1 MKYIKALEDKG
12 LQVENLSRKI
22 RTNIQK
28 LEKFFGVLLE
38 VNLEDLDE
46 DSAKDYNNLKDQVEK
61 LDDEVTRDIN
71 KFDVEKYKEKVER
84 VKKLPNKN
92 KKEVSEPKVEEPL
105 NQKTQADEEVKK
117 LIEAKLGELKESVQV
132 DASTMYLEDEPDE
145 VDAVEEFEKVAEV
158 KPKKGSW
165 SKIAVGVGALILTW
179 GLVNIL
185 KEK

>member
-1 MKYIKALEDKG
+1 MK
-12 LQVENLSRKI
+12 LQ
-22 RTNIQK
+22 
-28 LEKFFGVLLE
+28 
-38 VNLEDLDE
+38 
-46 DSAKDYNNLKDQVEK
+46 
-61 LDDEVTRDIN
+61 
-71 KFDVEKYKEKVER
+71 
-84 VKKLPNKN
+84 NKN
-92 KKEVSEPKVEEPL
+92 KKDVNEVPEKPKAVVEPTK
-105 NQKTQADEEVKK
+105 ADEEVKGLIDQK
-117 LIEAKLGELKESVQV
+117 LKELKESVQV

>member
-1 MKYIKALEDKG
+1 MKYTKALEDKG

-28 LEKFFGVLLE
+28 LEKFVGVIEDVDLD
-38 VNLEDLDE
+38 DLDE
-46 DSAKDYNNLKDQVEK
+46 DSAKDYNNLKDQIEN
-61 LDDEVTRDIN
+61 LDDEITRDIN
-71 KFDVEKYKEKVER
+71 RFDIVKYKEKVER

-92 KKEVSEPKVEEPL
+92 KKEVAEPKVEESL
-105 NQKTQADEEVKK
+105 NPTTQADEEVKK
-117 LIEAKLGELKESVQV
+117 LIEAKLNELKESVQV
-132 DASTMYLEDEPDE
+132 DASTMYVEDEPDE

-158 KPKKGSW
+158 TPKKGSW

>member
-71 KFDVEKYKEKVER
+71 RFDVEF
-84 VKKLPNKN
+84 L
-92 KKEVSEPKVEEPL
+92 
-105 NQKTQADEEVKK
+105 
-117 LIEAKLGELKESVQV
+117 
-132 DASTMYLEDEPDE
+132 
-145 VDAVEEFEKVAEV
+145 
-158 KPKKGSW
+158 
-165 SKIAVGVGALILTW
+165 
-179 GLVNIL
+179 
-185 KEK
+185 